1 MRSLKT
7 DLWNRPLLDTWPQKC
22 AVIITYLHAV
32 SPRNKVN
39 NIDVNPLQV
48 ANAFLT
54 PNNLL
59 DAIPDLANEDYVEAQ
74 TMGRLHGNCTQF
86 YDACPISIFQAC
98 PAPVALLCD
107 LVIQIEFI
115 Q

>member
-1 MRSLKT
+1 M
-7 DLWNRPLLDTWPQKC
+7 
-22 AVIITYLHAV
+22 
-32 SPRNKVN
+32 

-86 YDACPISIFQAC
+86 YDACPISIFQVKMCWPSLILIISIHLIAK
-98 PAPVALLCD
+98 
-107 LVIQIEFI
+107 
-115 Q
+115 